1 MLLSA
6 LVLVSVNGKH
16 DGLQERLDLGHGHE
30 AAEVRNVSGLRL
42 QEEQQVSV
50 SLRLVVIGKGA
61 LLHLGGILE
70 MACDFV
76 LLLLSE
82 EQRRGSRKTYLLEGH
97 AVLDQE
103 GNSRVEI
110 ANVLFEDKVLFGLRR
125 DLCFEFAQDLLGCKW
140 SAGRRIGAIDR
151 PTYPWRGHRQ

>member
-1 MLLSA
+1 MFLST

-16 DGLQERLDLGHGHE
+16 DGLQQRVNLGHGHE
-30 AAEVRNVSGLRL
+30 AAEVRNVPGFRL

-61 LLHLGGILE
+61 LLHFGGILE

-76 LLLLSE
+76 LLFLSE
-82 EQRRGSRKTYLLEGH
+82 EQQRGSRNTYLLEGH

-103 GNSRVEI
+103 GNSRVKI
-110 ANVLFEDKVLFGLRR
+110 ANVFFEDKVLFGL
-125 DLCFEFAQDLLGCKW
+125 
-140 SAGRRIGAIDR
+140 
-151 PTYPWRGHRQ
+151 